1 MAWESKI
8 WARAQTHN
16 DDLCNYMNFPSVFPI
31 KVMGANQEDFKAVVV
46 AIIQKHA
53 NLATEEMVVSRTS
66 RNGRFVS
73 ITVHIQAE
81 SQEQLDAIYRELS
94 AHERVLMM
102 L

>member
-1 MAWESKI
+1 M
-8 WARAQTHN
+8 
-16 DDLCNYMNFPSVFPI
+16 YFPAIFPV
-31 KVMGANQEDFKAVVV
+31 KVMGANQEDFEGLVVS
-46 AIIQKHA
+46 IIQKHA
-53 NLATEEMVVSRTS
+53 RVVMEKAVIRRPS

-81 SQEQLDAIYRELS
+81 SQSQLDALYRELS

>member
-1 MAWESKI
+1 MK
-8 WARAQTHN
+8 
-16 DDLCNYMNFPSVFPI
+16 FPCVFPV
-31 KVMGANQEDFKAVVV
+31 KVMGANQEDFERLVV
-46 AIIQKHA
+46 ALIQKHA
-53 NLATEEMVVSRTS
+53 SVVKEQVISSRTS

-81 SQEQLDAIYRELS
+81 SQAQLDALYGELS

>member
-1 MAWESKI
+1 
-8 WARAQTHN
+8 
-16 DDLCNYMNFPSVFPI
+16 
-31 KVMGANQEDFKAVVV
+31 MGANQEDFENLVV

-53 NLATEEMVVSRTS
+53 SIVTDEVVIRRPS
-66 RNGRFVS
+66 RNGKYIS
-73 ITVHIQAE
+73 ITVHIRAE